1 MQLILLQDVENV
13 GLRGDVVDVARGY
26 ARNFLLPRRLAEEAT
41 PARLGE
47 LEKRDSHRARHEAAT
62 TEQAGEIQKV
72 LEQAELRFE
81 MKAGPTGS
89 LFGSVTA
96 TDIADELWE
105 KHKVRV
111 DRRKIELPQPIKH
124 VGRYAVPVGIFE
136 DVQAEV
142 ATLVRRPRAASCR
155 RRSRWSRR
163 GAGRRGGRGA
173 GRGAR
178 AAEAPEGVDEHRGA
192 RGRRGA
198 ADEACPP
205 HVVIHK
211 ACGGLWNIARTSR
224 VERPFRPPCR
234 PGHRRQWWERDV
246 LFSLQIECAEADR
259 GGRGF
264 HRFPPVETRRL
275 RGVNTAWLK

>member
-47 LEKRDSHRARHEAAT
+47 LEKRESHRARHEAAST
-62 TEQAGEIQKV
+62 DQASEIQKV
-72 LEQAELRFE
+72 LEHAELRFE

-111 DRRKIELPQPIKH
+111 DRRKIELPQPIKY

-136 DVQAEV
+136 DVEAEV
-142 ATLVRRPRAASCR
+142 ATLVVGVLPDGS
-155 RRSRWSRR
+155 
-163 GAGRRGGRGA
+163 
-173 GRGAR
+173 
-178 AAEAPEGVDEHRGA
+178 ELAPEDVVVEEEPVAEPEQPVEEYLEEPDEDVLEEP
-192 RGRRGA
+192 
-198 ADEACPP
+198 DEAS
-205 HVVIHK
+205 K
-211 ACGGLWNIARTSR
+211 ET
-224 VERPFRPPCR
+224 VE
-234 PGHRRQWWERDV
+234 D
-246 LFSLQIECAEADR
+246 
-259 GGRGF
+259 
-264 HRFPPVETRRL
+264 
-275 RGVNTAWLK
+275 

>member
-1 MQLILLQDVENV
+1 MQLILLQDVDNV

-26 ARNFLLPRRLAEEAT
+26 ARNYLLPRRLAEEAT

-62 TEQAGEIQKV
+62 TDQATDIQKV

-142 ATLVRRPRAASCR
+142 ATLVLPEGGELPPEPVEDEPAAEEPAVEEPR
-155 RRSRWSRR
+155 
-163 GAGRRGGRGA
+163 RRGGRRRA
-173 GRGAR
+173 CRGAVVEEP
-178 AAEAPEGVDEHRGA
+178 AAEEPE
-192 RGRRGA
+192 
-198 ADEACPP
+198 
-205 HVVIHK
+205 VV
-211 ACGGLWNIARTSR
+211 
-224 VERPFRPPCR
+224 EEP
-234 PGHRRQWWERDV
+234 
-246 LFSLQIECAEADR
+246 AE
-259 GGRGF
+259 
-264 HRFPPVETRRL
+264 ETRSESSP
-275 RGVNTAWLK
+275 AA

>member
-1 MQLILLQDVENV
+1 MQLILLQDVDNV

-26 ARNFLLPRRLAEEAT
+26 ARNYLLPRRLAEEAT

-47 LEKRDSHRARHEAAT
+47 LAKRDSHHARHEAAT
-62 TEQAGEIQKV
+62 TDQAGEIQKV

-142 ATLVRRPRAASCR
+142 ATLVLPEGGELPPEPVEDEPAAEEP
-155 RRSRWSRR
+155 
-163 GAGRRGGRGA
+163 AVEEPD
-173 GRGAR
+173 
-178 AAEAPEGVDEHRGA
+178 AEAPEVVDEPEEPEVVEDPA
-192 RGRRGA
+192 E
-198 ADEACPP
+198 EAPP
-205 HVVIHK
+205 
-211 ACGGLWNIARTSR
+211 
-224 VERPFRPPCR
+224 
-234 PGHRRQWWERDV
+234 Q
-246 LFSLQIECAEADR
+246 
-259 GGRGF
+259 
-264 HRFPPVETRRL
+264 
-275 RGVNTAWLK
+275 

>member
-47 LEKRDSHRARHEAAT
+47 LEKRASHRARHEAAT
-62 TEQAGEIQKV
+62 TDQASEIQKV
-72 LEQAELRFE
+72 LEHAELRFE

-124 VGRYAVPVGIFE
+124 VGRYAVPVEHLRGRPGRGG
-136 DVQAEV
+136 DARL
-142 ATLVRRPRAASCR
+142 ARRRRAAAR
-155 RRSRWSRR
+155 GAGER
-163 GAGRRGGRGA
+163 GAGRRGAASVEEHVEEAVEEVLDEPRA
-173 GRGAR
+173 PRSPSSSRTPASRLVRYPQPLWRAVEYRTNFPRR
-178 AAEAPEGVDEHRGA
+178 AAFSSTAPSGQPSTMV
-192 RGRRGA
+192 
-198 ADEACPP
+198 
-205 HVVIHK
+205 
-211 ACGGLWNIARTSR
+211 RT
-224 VERPFRPPCR
+224 
-234 PGHRRQWWERDV
+234 DV
-246 LFSLQIECAEADR
+246 LFSLQMATAEQCGEAWIA
-259 GGRGF
+259 
-264 HRFPPVETRRL
+264 PLSTR
-275 RGVNTAWLK
+275 

>member
-26 ARNFLLPRRLAEEAT
+26 ARNYLLPRRLAEEAT

-136 DVQAEV
+136 DVHAEV
-142 ATLVRRPRAASCR
+142 ATLVLPEGGELPPEPEESAEERTASDENADELVAA
-155 RRSRWSRR
+155 
-163 GAGRRGGRGA
+163 AIA
-173 GRGAR
+173 EDEPEPVDEEPV
-178 AAEAPEGVDEHRGA
+178 AEAPAEDSA
-192 RGRRGA
+192 R
-198 ADEACPP
+198 
-205 HVVIHK
+205 
-211 ACGGLWNIARTSR
+211 
-224 VERPFRPPCR
+224 
-234 PGHRRQWWERDV
+234 
-246 LFSLQIECAEADR
+246 
-259 GGRGF
+259 
-264 HRFPPVETRRL
+264 
-275 RGVNTAWLK
+275 

>member
-1 MQLILLQDVENV
+1 MQLILLQDVDNV

-47 LEKRDSHRARHEAAT
+47 LEKRESHRARHEAAT

-81 MKAGPTGS
+81 MNAGHTGS

-111 DRRKIELPQPIKH
+111 DRRKIELAAADQARRPLR
-124 VGRYAVPVGIFE
+124 GAVGIFE

-142 ATLVRRPRAASCR
+142 ATLVVVLPEGSELLPEQVTEEEADERAASRRRPRS
-155 RRSRWSRR
+155 RSRKCSRSRSRSARRASRR
-163 GAGRRGGRGA
+163 
-173 GRGAR
+173 
-178 AAEAPEGVDEHRGA
+178 
-192 RGRRGA
+192 
-198 ADEACPP
+198 PP
-205 HVVIHK
+205 
-211 ACGGLWNIARTSR
+211 SR
-224 VERPFRPPCR
+224 SRSP
-234 PGHRRQWWERDV
+234 QSD
-246 LFSLQIECAEADR
+246 
-259 GGRGF
+259 
-264 HRFPPVETRRL
+264 
-275 RGVNTAWLK
+275 

>member
-26 ARNFLLPRRLAEEAT
+26 ARNYLLPRRLAEEAT
-41 PARLGE
+41 PARLAE

-62 TEQAGEIQKV
+62 TDQARDIQTV

-96 TDIADELWE
+96 TNIADELWE

-142 ATLVRRPRAASCR
+142 ATLVVPEGGELPPGGREPAAEEPAA
-155 RRSRWSRR
+155 RRSRTARSTKRSPTSPRTRR
-163 GAGRRGGRGA
+163 GPPKPSTGA
-173 GRGAR
+173 S
-178 AAEAPEGVDEHRGA
+178 
-192 RGRRGA
+192 
-198 ADEACPP
+198 
-205 HVVIHK
+205 
-211 ACGGLWNIARTSR
+211 RT
-224 VERPFRPPCR
+224 
-234 PGHRRQWWERDV
+234 G
-246 LFSLQIECAEADR
+246 
-259 GGRGF
+259 
-264 HRFPPVETRRL
+264 
-275 RGVNTAWLK
+275 